1 METLRNQSIMGGF
14 LPGLA
19 SNCRRG
25 FSLQMAPMIDIIFL
39 LLLFF
44 LVAAKWRPQES
55 FLPFHLP
62 AADTQQREFGKPEP
76 LVIRILTTQTGC
88 NVQIGQSQI
97 VQIANQ
103 TIEEDLAALTG
114 KMRDCMLEQKRFV
127 TDPVEIICQPSVKS
141 RYWVKIYNVL
151 AGLKLTDIT
160 ISMTE

>member
-1 METLRNQSIMGGF
+1 METLRNQSIMNGF
-14 LPGLA
+14 FAELA
-19 SNCRRG
+19 NSRPRG
-25 FSLQMAPMIDIIFL
+25 FNLRMAPMIDIIFL

-44 LVAAKWRPQES
+44 LVAAKWRPHES

-76 LVIRILTTQTGC
+76 LVIRILATQAGC
-88 NVQIGQSQI
+88 NVQIGQSQT

-103 TIEEDLAALTG
+103 TIEEDLASLTG
-114 KMRDCMLEQKRFV
+114 KMRDCMLDQKRFV

-141 RYWVKIYNVL
+141 QYWVKIYNVL